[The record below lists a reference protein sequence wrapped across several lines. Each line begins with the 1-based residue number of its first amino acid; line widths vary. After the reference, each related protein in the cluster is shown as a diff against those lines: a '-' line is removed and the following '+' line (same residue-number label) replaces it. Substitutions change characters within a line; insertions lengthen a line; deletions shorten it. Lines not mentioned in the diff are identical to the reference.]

1 MPKFH
6 IVSLGCSKARVDSE
20 YMVSLLEE
28 AGYQQIDQVLESD
41 LIIINTCSFIE
52 EARVESI
59 DTILNFIKI
68 KKRQKLLVAGCLP
81 QRYSKQLPQE
91 LPEVDYF
98 LGTSHLGRIVEVL
111 QGNQKVHVDPGTSWI
126 PEKLHPRRSSL
137 YPATAYLKLSEG
149 CNRQCAFC
157 AIPSIRGRQ
166 KSYTPDL
173 ILKEA
178 RNLARFGV
186 KELNLIAQ
194 DLTAWGDDL
203 EKNDNLNTLL
213 EKLVKVEGIAWI
225 RLLYLYPDRVNR
237 QLLELIAQEEKIVPY
252 LDLPVQHISDS
263 VLAKMKR
270 GYGEETLRNK
280 LDMIKE
286 IVPEIWLRTTILT
299 GHPGETEEDFNKLY
313 DFVKE
318 TKFSHLGVFEYSP
331 EEGTLAE
338 KFNSPPPEVI
348 TERAQKIMR
357 LQKGITKKKMEKMK
371 GKIVEILVEEYDPE
385 SFVYIGRHRGQAPE
399 IDGNIYLTESKV
411 QPGNIV
417 KAQLLDYK
425 NFDFTGKV
433 LS

>member
-20 YMVSLLEE
+20 YMVSLLED
-28 AGYQQIDQVLESD
+28 AGYQQIDQVMEAD
-41 LIIINTCSFIE
+41 FIIINTCSFIE

-59 DTILNFIKI
+59 DTILHFIKI
-68 KKRQKLLVAGCLP
+68 KKQQKLLVAGCLP
-81 QRYSKQLPQE
+81 QRYSKQLPRE

-98 LGTSHLGRIVEVL
+98 VGTSHYGNIVEIL
-111 QGNQKVHVDPGTSWI
+111 QGEEKIHVDPNTSWI
-126 PEKLHPRRSSL
+126 PDKLHPRRPSL
-137 YPATAYLKLSEG
+137 HPAIAYLKLSEG

-166 KSYTPDL
+166 KSYTADL

-178 RNLARFGV
+178 RDLASAGV

-203 EKNDNLNTLL
+203 EKKDNLNTLL
-213 EKLVKVEGIAWI
+213 EKLVKVKGIAWI

-237 QLLELIAQEEKIVPY
+237 RLLELIAQEGKIVPY

-263 VLAKMKR
+263 VLAQMKR
-270 GYGEETLRNK
+270 GYGEKTLRNK
-280 LDMIKE
+280 LAMIKE
-286 IVPEIWLRTTILT
+286 IIPQIWLRTTILT
-299 GHPGETEEDFNKLY
+299 GYPGETKEDFNKLY
-313 DFVKE
+313 EFVKE
-318 TKFSHLGVFEYSP
+318 TEFSHLGVFEYSS

-338 KFNSPPPEVI
+338 RYNSLPPEVV
-348 TERAQKIMR
+348 TERAQKIMQ
-357 LQKGITKKKMEKMK
+357 LQKEITRRKMEKMK
-371 GKIVEILVEEYDPE
+371 GKIVEILVEEYDAE
-385 SFVYIGRHRGQAPE
+385 SFVYVGRHKGQAPE

-411 QPGNIV
+411 QPGDIV